1 MFLTRTSRSLLWG
14 CLAMGALS
22 CAPAVAQEPT
32 EVSGSIQLPSI
43 NQAVEETAGTNRF
56 WPEISL
62 LEDVKTVFSIG
73 QSEYRIEGRSKKF
86 EALYRDLMLQQQENH
101 DILRPRDLPT
111 PFNTTVQEIEMRK

>member
-22 CAPAVAQEPT
+22 CAPAVAQQPT
-32 EVSGSIQLPSI
+32 EVPGPIQPPSI
-43 NQAVEETAGTNRF
+43 NEAVEATAGTNKF
-56 WPEISL
+56 WPEITL

-86 EALYRDLMLQQQENH
+86 EALYRDLMMQQQENH
-101 DILRPRDLPT
+101 DILRPRDLPS
-111 PFNTTVQEIEMRK
+111 PFSTTVQELQK